1 MQADKKLFTPGPLTT
16 SYSVKQAMLKDLGSR
31 DDQFIQVIKYVQ
43 AKLIEIAGLFLFNFK
58 NCKIFI
64 LIIFEGLSSD
74 EYTVVLM
81 QGSGTFGVE
90 SVFQTS
96 TKLNESNVLILENGA
111 YGQRIEKI
119 CKLLSINHKVLRFP
133 EDRAIDC
140 EVVKSFLETENKF
153 THVVSSFFIIF
164 HNDKNF
170 S

>member
-1 MQADKKLFTPGPLTT
+1 M
-16 SYSVKQAMLKDLGSR
+16 
-31 DDQFIQVIKYVQ
+31 
-43 AKLIEIAGLFLFNFK
+43 
-58 NCKIFI
+58 
-64 LIIFEGLSSD
+64 SSD

-140 EVVKSFLETENKF
+140 EVVKSFLKTENKF

-164 HNDKNF
+164 HNNKNF